1 MNDVFKSLYIILK
14 GEDRSKFFFAS
25 TILFFVVLIEVF
37 GLGLISF
44 LIINISN
51 IGIDIVG
58 MVEVIITAVIYPSDI
73 KKMFVA
79 VKV

>member
-1 MNDVFKSLYIILK
+1 MNDVFKSLNIILK

-44 LIINISN
+44 LIINVSDLSKAISN
-51 IGIDIVG
+51 TSFLKLMKTTNDKAI
-58 MVEVIITAVIYPSDI
+58 AN
-73 KKMFVA
+73 
-79 VKV
+79 